1 MTDKIFVDELSEVLG
16 ETKVRTK
23 EICYAIEG
31 LIKRKVSDNSNFKFA
46 DIMFSVKD
54 TAERN
59 GFNPSTGEKIV
70 IPAGKKVSL
79 RASKGL
85 KEIVK

>member
-1 MTDKIFVDELSEVLG
+1 MTDKVFVDELSETLG

-31 LIKRKVSDNSNFKFA
+31 LIKKKISDNGNFKFA

-59 GFNPSTGEKIV
+59 GFNPSTGERIV
-70 IPAGKKVSL
+70 IPAGKKVSV
-79 RASKGL
+79 RAGRGL